1 MAKLEDGINGSGKG
15 FVNVNSK
22 DFKVLREKI
31 QEHYD
36 CLSDEEKR
44 DNILFSYRM
53 KMERYFNSDTDEI
66 KEVGFFVK
74 ELIKSLNIKNKD
86 FAKYINYE
94 ESNISAFLN
103 GKRKVNPDL
112 ALKIAKIF
120 KLDPILIMNIQSKNE
135 LKFFAKINEKKY
147 VKYNIGDLLAK
158 VG

>member
-1 MAKLEDGINGSGKG
+1 MTKLDDGINGSGKG

-31 QEHYD
+31 QEHYNS
-36 CLSDEEKR
+36 LSNEQKR

-53 KMERYFNSDTDEI
+53 KMEKYLNNDNEEI
-66 KEVGFFVK
+66 KEVGIFIK
-74 ELIKSLNIKNKD
+74 ELIKLLNIKNKD
-86 FAKYINYE
+86 FAKYIDYE

-120 KLDPILIMNIQSKNE
+120 NINPILIMNIQSKNE
-135 LKFFAKINEKKY
+135 LKKFAQINEEKY
-147 VKYNIGDLLAK
+147 RKYNIGDLLAK
-158 VG
+158 AG